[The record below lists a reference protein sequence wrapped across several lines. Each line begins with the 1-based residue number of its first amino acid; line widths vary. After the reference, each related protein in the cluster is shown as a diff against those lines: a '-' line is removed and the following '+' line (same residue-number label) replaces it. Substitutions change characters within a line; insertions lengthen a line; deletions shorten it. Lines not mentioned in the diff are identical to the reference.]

1 MNFISSLRLPP
12 ALLFF
17 QIVRH
22 AKARAGGGVHLLGGV
37 DCFLQ
42 LGDAVLDLRQ
52 LLVDLFLEIV
62 NLRSGDLQ
70 NVLVELPLLI
80 RQNRHRAADYSLKS
94 TGTVVQLLTRTP
106 SFTGGENVELRTIWS
121 AASLSPTALPIGRMT
136 FASSTLPVSE
146 TRALTSTVPSIRCK
160 RAIGG

>member
-121 AASLSPTALPIGRMT
+121 AASATAGCGAGT
-136 FASSTLPVSE
+136 GAGGGCT
-146 TRALTSTVPSIRCK
+146 TGCGCGAGLTGAATGC
-160 RAIGG
+160 